1 MNIEYF
7 NEYLKYEQNGIK
19 AKKKETLNKF
29 ILSFENYTEKESWT
43 MEFLP
48 KLVQNSNGN
57 GRIRNE
63 LFEEI
68 IFPVLLNGYNSK
80 NITSMIWLVKLN
92 QNFHQN
98 HKIWQQI
105 NYTTELEIIEECY
118 SIDPN
123 NTEVIDEY
131 LKIVIRGI
139 DFTIHEMPFGILYG
153 NSFATKDECKELL
166 EEIPLIKKLDR
177 NNEYKDYIIEY
188 ENMLKE
194 SINKNIKKGI
204 D

>member
-1 MNIEYF
+1 MKIEYF
-7 NEYLKYEQNGIK
+7 NEYLKYEQSGIK
-19 AKKKETLNKF
+19 AKAKEFLNKF

-48 KLVQNSNGN
+48 RLKQNSN

-68 IFPVLLNGYNSK
+68 IFPVLLNGYNNK
-80 NITSMIWLVKLN
+80 NLASMVWLVKLN
-92 QNFHQN
+92 QNYYQN
-98 HKIWQQI
+98 NKIWQKI
-105 NYTTELEIIEECY
+105 NYKTDLEIVKECY

-131 LKIVIRGI
+131 LEIIIRGI
-139 DFTIHEMPFGILYG
+139 DFAIHEMPFGILYG
-153 NSFATKDECKELL
+153 NNFATKDQCKELL
-166 EEIPLIKKLDR
+166 EEIPFIKKLDR
-177 NNEYKDYIIEY
+177 NNRYKDYIIEY
-188 ENMLKE
+188 ENMLNE
-194 SINKNIKKGI
+194 SIYKNIEKNI